1 MLIPLLNQYQAEGT
15 YSIRVENNT
24 QKHYVE
30 NNTQK
35 HYVENNTQKHYVE
48 NNAQIYYRPMG
59 SVEHIALGQ
68 ENIGVQQPCLN

>member
-1 MLIPLLNQYQAEGT
+1 MPLLIQDEAKGT
-15 YSIRVENNT
+15 YSIRVENNI
-24 QKHYVE
+24 QIYYVE

-35 HYVENNTQKHYVE
+35 YYVE

-68 ENIGVQQPCLN
+68 ENIGGQQHCFELMP